1 MNLLLFDSKQT
12 KKIDFK
18 YKISYSSNKQSNVGA
33 IMAISLNKN
42 VYSLFFSTLILA
54 TSLQAAVELNQGA
67 PNPNDIQV
75 VPVEPSPS
83 ANDVALRI
91 QYPKNGSLE
100 KKQPVHV
107 EMRADWFPLGIQTDL
122 PRKNEIY
129 DDNKGQSIH
138 VFIDNHDYF
147 EINEALFD
155 AVDDHDEFFDQI
167 AEADI
172 PFTLEDGAH
181 IIRAFACRSFGESLK
196 MTKNFISGVFYMN
209 KKGPLAMDLKKPF
222 LTYNEPQGVYEDAT
236 KPILLDFYI
245 SNCALS
251 KDGYKV
257 RVTIDGTNERF
268 LYDWTPY
275 YIYGL
280 PRGNHSI
287 RLELISPQNTVVPGI
302 FNDVKKEF
310 SIR

>member
-1 MNLLLFDSKQT
+1 MIT
-12 KKIDFK
+12 
-18 YKISYSSNKQSNVGA
+18 
-33 IMAISLNKN
+33 SLNKN
-42 VYSLFFSTLILA
+42 VYSLFFGAVLF
-54 TSLQAAVELNQGA
+54 TSALQSAVELQEGS
-67 PNPNDIQV
+67 PNPNTIQV
-75 VPVEPSPS
+75 VPVDPSPA
-83 ANDVALRI
+83 ANDIALRI
-91 QYPKNGSLE
+91 QYPKNGTIE
-100 KKQPVHV
+100 KKQPVHIETRV
-107 EMRADWFPLGIQTDL
+107 DWFPLGIQTDL

-138 VFIDNHDYF
+138 IFIDNYDYF

-167 AEADI
+167 AEMDI
-172 PFTLEDGAH
+172 PFNLAPGAH

-196 MTKNFISGVFYMN
+196 MPKNFISGVFYFQ
-209 KKGPLAMDLKKPF
+209 KKGPLEIDLKSPF
-222 LTYNEPQGVYEDAT
+222 LTYNEPQGTYQDAS

-257 RVTIDGTNERF
+257 RVTIDGKNQRF

-280 PRGNHSI
+280 PKGKHTV
-287 RLELISPQNTVVPGI
+287 RLELISPQNTLVPGS
-302 FNDVKKEF
+302 FNDVTRKFIIE
-310 SIR
+310 